1 VLGDPAPVLMR
12 AADDADLLVV
22 GNRGRCGFAGL
33 LAGSVSV
40 QLATHVPGPLV
51 VVRGRAGTV
60 IGPVVVGVDAVG
72 PAGDALAIGFGQAA
86 RRGCALTVV
95 HAYGVPAPPWTVGL
109 PPLGYD
115 AAAVR
120 AELRRELT
128 AQVAPWCEKY
138 PDVPVDCKVSQG
150 SPGQVLTSQSRQAQL
165 VVVGTRN
172 RGRAGAMLLGSVG
185 LQLLHHAH
193 CPVLIA
199 RVRQGTQGA

>member
-1 VLGDPAPVLMR
+1 MPGLLRLLSSRLLWLPVASLVALSAGD
-12 AADDADLLVV
+12 DLL
-22 GNRGRCGFAGL
+22 
-33 LAGSVSV
+33 
-40 QLATHVPGPLV
+40 
-51 VVRGRAGTV
+51 
-60 IGPVVVGVDAVG
+60 
-72 PAGDALAIGFGQAA
+72 A
-86 RRGCALTVV
+86 RLFWFEA
-95 HAYGVPAPPWTVGL
+95 
-109 PPLGYD
+109 LGYD

-185 LQLLHHAH
+185 LQLLHHADY
-193 CPVLIA
+193 PVLIG
-199 RVRQGTQGA
+199 RPRQETQGPDRAAPAALPGRTAHPVGALRH